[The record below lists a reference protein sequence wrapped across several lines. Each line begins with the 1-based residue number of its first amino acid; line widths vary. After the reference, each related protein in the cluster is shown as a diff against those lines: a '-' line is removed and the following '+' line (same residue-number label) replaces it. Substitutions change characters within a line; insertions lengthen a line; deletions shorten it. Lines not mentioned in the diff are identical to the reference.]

1 MVLPNQTVEE
11 KVLSTKIMELEDK
24 IVSSGKYI
32 NAITEDC
39 FSGIK
44 VIDGKEVSQTP
55 TEQAT
60 EIVEVAKEVQK
71 MAIQYELLI
80 DLDNQIV
87 HKKKAAE
94 SEPTTTPDTIND

>member
-39 FSGIK
+39 FNGIK
-44 VIDGKEVSQTP
+44 VIDGKEISQTP

-80 DLDNQIV
+80 DLDNQIE
-87 HKKKAAE
+87 HNKKAVN
-94 SEPTTTPDTIND
+94 SSKFGDWITDND